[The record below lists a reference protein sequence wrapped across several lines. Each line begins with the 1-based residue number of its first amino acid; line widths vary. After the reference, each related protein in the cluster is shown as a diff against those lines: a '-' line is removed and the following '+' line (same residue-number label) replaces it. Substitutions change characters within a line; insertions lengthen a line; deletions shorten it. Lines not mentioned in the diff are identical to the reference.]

1 MCVARVRS
9 LRMYVYQH
17 LCSMGVDYVSTI
29 VRRES
34 YFTWRCIS
42 EWCAIAAVHTQYMFT
57 YISDI
62 NPSIYYS
69 KYCVPEGLE
78 RLEFNI

>member
-1 MCVARVRS
+1 M
-9 LRMYVYQH
+9 
-17 LCSMGVDYVSTI
+17 
-29 VRRES
+29 
-34 YFTWRCIS
+34 
-42 EWCAIAAVHTQYMFT
+42 AAVPTQYMFT

-78 RLEFNI
+78 RMEFKTQVKLSHLMRVILTTE